1 MTESRRTICLN
12 CAWRHDCKRRFSEH
26 SSNAIRLCPDY
37 TRDVTLPIDSSEA
50 TEDET
55 PQARKRIIDLDRD
68 FDPTNRVKLEK
79 ESED

>member
-1 MTESRRTICLN
+1 
-12 CAWRHDCKRRFSEH
+12 
-26 SSNAIRLCPDY
+26 LCPDY

>member
-12 CAWRHDCKRRFSEH
+12 CAWRHDCKRRFSQQSSH
-26 SSNAIRLCPDY
+26 SARLCPDF

-50 TEDET
+50 TEGET
-55 PQARKRIIDLDRD
+55 PPARKRIIDLDRD
-68 FDPTNRVKLEK
+68 FDPANREKLEK